1 MDNSAAPERHS
12 VFLGQYE
19 HSIDD
24 KGRLAIPAR
33 FRADLADGLYLTAGV
48 DHCLHVL
55 TPAAWQQLAAGI
67 AALPWLNADA
77 RQVQRNLFAMAT
89 HLAPDRL
96 GRIVIPPYLRTYAG
110 LGSEVV
116 VAGVFDRIEVWSRD
130 AWERLRADFAEHGA
144 AQVQGLSDL
153 LPGR

>member
-1 MDNSAAPERHS
+1 M
-12 VFLGQYE
+12 FLGQYE

-55 TPAAWQQLAAGI
+55 TPAAWQHLAEGI

-89 HLAPDRL
+89 FLAPDRL
-96 GRIVIPPYLRTYAG
+96 GRIVVPNYLRTYGG

-116 VAGVFDRIEVWSRD
+116 VAGVFDRIEVWDRD
-130 AWERLRADFAEHGA
+130 TWERLRADFAAHGST
-144 AQVQGLSDL
+144 QVQGLSDL